1 MSMID
6 RMIRAAKLDAQVYED
21 VEADGGATGQALG
34 VVVLASLAAGI
45 GAAGGE
51 TFVIVASILGA
62 LIGWFLWA
70 VLTWFIGAKLLPTPE
85 THATLGQLLRT
96 TGFSASPGIL
106 RVAGAVPLL
115 GPFVMVVTGVWMLA
129 AMVVA
134 VRQALDYTS
143 TARAFAVCLIGWLV
157 QVACIAVPAML
168 LGVAVFQGGEPR

>member
-1 MSMID
+1 MSLTD
-6 RMIRAAKLDAQVYED
+6 RMIRAAKLDRELYEE
-21 VEADGGATGQALG
+21 VEADAGATSQALG

-51 TFVIVASILGA
+51 PVVIIASILSA
-62 LIGWFLWA
+62 LLGWLLWA
-70 VLTWFIGAKLLPTPE
+70 VLTWVIGAKLLPAPE
-85 THATLGQLLRT
+85 TNASFGQLLRT

-106 RVAGAVPLL
+106 RVAGVIPLL
-115 GPFVMVVTGVWMLA
+115 GPFVMIATGVWMLA

-157 QVACIAVPAML
+157 QVACLVVPAML
-168 LGVAVFQGGEPR
+168 LGIAVFQGGEAH